1 LFQLGDLKVRVEHG
15 DLLDPADRGYR
26 FLRWLLRT
34 PLIAHAGSRLPGS
47 LLARIGRVA
56 SRTSR
61 HYTSEHKTISDEGA
75 RSTVRL
81 HAEKVVRED
90 PFDLI
95 ITGHVHVRDDYEFE
109 YAGRKVRSVN
119 LGSWQD
125 SPCAFKITT
134 TCQEF
139 IELP

>member
-1 LFQLGDLKVRVEHG
+1 VR
-15 DLLDPADRGYR
+15 R
-26 FLRWLLRT
+26 
-34 PLIAHAGSRLPGS
+34 
-47 LLARIGRVA
+47 
-56 SRTSR
+56 
-61 HYTSEHKTISDEGA
+61 
-75 RSTVRL
+75 

-109 YAGRKVRSVN
+109 HAGRGVRSVN

-125 SPCAFKITT
+125 RPCAFKITN